1 MENQTMPVGK
11 LLLLVLSRFIPIM
24 GVIFA
29 LLFLGAGTLDYWQAW
44 VYLGMLVTVMIVFL
58 VYLLIKDRALLE
70 RRMRMREKEGA
81 QKKFLSISLLYFILL
96 FFLPPLGYRFG
107 WPQAPVWAVI
117 LADVIVLIGYG
128 IVIWTMVT
136 NSYASRVVEVEKGQK
151 VISTGPYAIA
161 RHPMYLGNCL
171 MYLMTP
177 LALGSFWIMLL
188 GLLFPLVLSMRIR
201 NEEEV
206 LTRDLEG
213 YAAYKEKVK
222 YRIIPG
228 IW

>member
-1 MENQTMPVGK
+1 MPAGK
-11 LLLLVLSRFIPIM
+11 LLLLVLSRFIPIL
-24 GVIFA
+24 GIIFA
-29 LLFLGAGTLDYWQAW
+29 LFFLGAGTFDYWQAW
-44 VYLGMLVTVMIVFL
+44 VYLGLIFTIMICFL
-58 VYLLIKDRALLE
+58 IYLLMKDRALLE
-70 RRMRMREKEGA
+70 RRMRMKEKEGE
-81 QKKFLSISLLYFILL
+81 QKKFLLIAVLYFILL
-96 FFLPPLGYRFG
+96 FLLPPLGIRFG

-117 LADVIVLIGYG
+117 LADVLVVTGYG

-151 VISTGPYAIA
+151 VISTGPYAIV

-177 LALGSFWIMLL
+177 LALGSFWVMLL
-188 GLLFPLVLSMRIR
+188 GLLFPLVLSLRIR

-213 YAAYKEKVK
+213 YADYKKKVK

>member
-1 MENQTMPVGK
+1 
-11 LLLLVLSRFIPIM
+11 
-24 GVIFA
+24 
-29 LLFLGAGTLDYWQAW
+29 
-44 VYLGMLVTVMIVFL
+44 
-58 VYLLIKDRALLE
+58 
-70 RRMRMREKEGA
+70 MRMKEKEGE
-81 QKKFLSISLLYFILL
+81 QKKFLLIAVLYFILL
-96 FFLPPLGYRFG
+96 FLLPPLGIRFD

-117 LADVIVLIGYG
+117 LADVLVVIGYS

-151 VISTGPYAIA
+151 VISTGPYAIV

-177 LALGSFWIMLL
+177 LALGSFWVMLL
-188 GLLFPLVLSMRIR
+188 GLLFPLVLSLRIR

-213 YAAYKEKVK
+213 YADYKKKVK